1 MEIEVFEAP
10 YQVNLGKSGHFEFNG
25 FRINKVLFA
34 NIRSLKG
41 QIGDVSFDKE
51 ILKKNIMDFLRVGT
65 NVELVNILS
74 RGLNGFNYFEIYE
87 ESTSINKDLKIED
100 ILSKFEVSAYADT
113 SNLDSISSN
122 SNDSSQ
128 DLKIEDVLGENE
140 LPASA
145 VTSYLD
151 SIKSKSKNSPHLIP
165 SEVISH
171 INPNIP
177 LYKCIEIDKFNFY
190 PIWYINGKKNDGKCE
205 LFCHFNILIHLLSK
219 VFIEF
224 KSQILDL
231 VGTDIQKAVA
241 RDQTVEKY
249 LALSKDEL
257 ITRLKMIEATN
268 SNLAKEKL
276 SLLDEIKRMRE
287 ESREQL
293 AQVNEQL
300 AHSNEQLTQVN
311 EQLAQS
317 REQLNQSNE
326 QLAHSNEQLAQS
338 NEQLTD
344 MNTKLTVANTKIDN
358 LIDLVSTTTERAIN
372 SLDSLST
379 QLNESL
385 PNSILTTGTTQE
397 LLIIFRCNSLE
408 NEMRDKGLIGSNE
421 SVFDTIACQAKDKTR
436 SLEFHKFDKLT
447 DEIVREYSISNSI
460 DLSKFI
466 RNNATPDQAKFYS
479 TQTHI
484 RKLVY
489 NRNYENTLLERL
501 DRYANSV
508 ADVRI
513 EINQS
518 IQNSQ
523 ANLRIGTRDD
533 LNRVVQAVERI
544 EFRQMKQENEIH
556 EIREE
561 QKQIITTLEQLSRF
575 VNTSIVVPGRA
586 RRLKLYMNQQGKL
599 FINIDRKRHYISD
612 DEANQILKFNK

>member
-10 YQVNLGKSGHFEFNG
+10 YRVNLGKSGHFEFNG

-51 ILKKNIMDFLRVGT
+51 ILKKNIKNFLT
-65 NVELVNILS
+65 SISNVELVNILS
-74 RGLNGFNYFEIYE
+74 RELNGFNYFEIYE

-100 ILSKFEVSAYADT
+100 
-113 SNLDSISSN
+113 
-122 SNDSSQ
+122 
-128 DLKIEDVLGENE
+128 VLGEFE
-140 LPASA
+140 VAA
-145 VTSYLD
+145 VAATSYLTQIRAKTD
-151 SIKSKSKNSPHLIP
+151 SSHFIS

-177 LYKCIEIDKFNFY
+177 LYKCIEIEKFNFY

-219 VFIEF
+219 VFVEF

-231 VGTDIQKAVA
+231 AGIDIQKAVA

-287 ESREQL
+287 ESREREEYLIQ
-293 AQVNEQL
+293 QN
-300 AHSNEQLTQVN
+300 TQSL
-311 EQLAQS
+311 E
-317 REQLNQSNE
+317 R
-326 QLAHSNEQLAQS
+326 LAQS

-385 PNSILTTGTTQE
+385 PNSILTTGTAQE
-397 LLIIFRCNSLE
+397 LLIIFRCKSLE
-408 NEMRDKGLIGSNE
+408 DEMRDKGLLGSNE

-436 SLEFHKFDKLT
+436 LLEFHKFDKLT
-447 DEIVREYSISNSI
+447 DEIIREYSISNSI

-489 NRNYENTLLERL
+489 NRSYENTLLERL

-586 RRLKLYMNQQGKL
+586 RRLKLYMNQQGKF

>member
-10 YQVNLGKSGHFEFNG
+10 YRVNLGKSGHFEFNG

-41 QIGDVSFDKE
+41 QIGDVNFDKE

-74 RGLNGFNYFEIYE
+74 RDLNGFNYFEIYE
-87 ESTSINKDLKIED
+87 ESANINK
-100 ILSKFEVSAYADT
+100 
-113 SNLDSISSN
+113 
-122 SNDSSQ
+122 
-128 DLKIEDVLGENE
+128 DLKIEDVLGEFDHPAVAGCSNSDSIRSNSNNSSQDLKIEDILGKFE
-140 LPASA
+140 LP
-145 VTSYLD
+145 VFTGTSYLVQIRAKTD
-151 SIKSKSKNSPHLIP
+151 SSHFIS

-177 LYKCIEIDKFNFY
+177 LYKRIEIEKFNFY
-190 PIWYINGKKNDGKCE
+190 PIWYINGPQKSNSCE

-219 VFIEF
+219 VFVEF

-231 VGTDIQKAVA
+231 AGIDIQKAVA

-287 ESREQL
+287 ESREREEYLIQ
-293 AQVNEQL
+293 QN
-300 AHSNEQLTQVN
+300 TQSL
-311 EQLAQS
+311 E
-317 REQLNQSNE
+317 R
-326 QLAHSNEQLAQS
+326 LAQS

-385 PNSILTTGTTQE
+385 PNSILTTGTAQE
-397 LLIIFRCNSLE
+397 LLIIFRCKSLE
-408 NEMRDKGLIGSNE
+408 NEMRDKGLIGPNE

-447 DEIVREYSISNSI
+447 DEIIREYSISNSI

-575 VNTSIVVPGRA
+575 VNTSINVPGRA